1 MSYGETK
8 VYHDGSHYIAI
19 PHTTRPNLKKKKK
32 NLTEEEMR
40 IKETADKVFKESKG
54 KRKKEKIENLEN
66 ELKEV
71 IKDEEKR
78 KEYIGTYMDRKK
90 RNLIERRKRL
100 SRKINLGHWNYFCY
114 RK

>member
-1 MSYGETK
+1 MAYGETK
-8 VYHDGSHYIAI
+8 VYHDGSHYVAI

-32 NLTEEEMR
+32 VETEEELKV
-40 IKETADKVFKESKG
+40 KETAENVFSESKG

-66 ELKEV
+66 QLKEV

-78 KEYIGTYMDRKK
+78 KEYIQKFMDQKT

-100 SRKINLGHWNYFCY
+100 SRKINLGQWNYFCTFT
-114 RK
+114 

>member
-32 NLTEEEMR
+32 NLTEEEMKV
-40 IKETADKVFKESKG
+40 KETADKFFKESKG
-54 KRKKEKIENLEN
+54 RRKKEKIENLEN

-78 KEYIGTYMDRKK
+78 KEYIETYMDRKK

-100 SRKINLGHWNYFCY
+100 SRKIN
-114 RK
+114 